1 MPFLGNTPAEQ
12 YKSIA
17 KQTITGTGA
26 TVYSLDYKVT
36 SANDIEVFVNNVRQ
50 EPGVAYTAS
59 GNSITFTTAVESS
72 DDCYIIFQSRAA
84 TSNLIESQ
92 NIADGAIT
100 TAKLELSDGL
110 TVDTT
115 TLVVDATNNRVGIGT
130 SSPTKTLHIYGNSEN
145 NHQIRLENT
154 FGTGA
159 DWTLN
164 SYGANGNF
172 YIGNNLDRIVI
183 DSAGRVTMPYQPAFM
198 AGSNSS
204 VVTLSGGTVLP
215 FNLIS
220 FNIGNHFNTSTSTF
234 TAPIAG
240 RYLFTFQVYNNSN
253 NQASVTLV
261 VNGTEVDAGSDKY
274 PFIFIPSGMANN
286 THTSQGIL
294 NLNANDA
301 VKVQARSGYS
311 AQLYMGHSGFSGILL
326 S

>member
-183 DSAGRVTMPYQPAFM
+183 DSAGRVTMPYQPAFGVYANTETVNAGNPFTPTM
-198 AGSNSS
+198 ANKE
-204 VVTLSGGTVLP
+204 
-215 FNLIS
+215 FD
-220 FNIGNHFNTSTSTF
+220 IGNNFNTTNSRF
-234 TAPIAG
+234 TAPVDG
-240 RYLFTFQVYNNSN
+240 RYLFTGAIQFGSN
-253 NQASVTLV
+253 GGSHLNFW
-261 VNGTEVDAGSDKY
+261 VNGAEVIDGWTDFGTTTGATQSR
-274 PFIFIPSGMANN
+274 
-286 THTSQGIL
+286 IL
-294 NLNANDA
+294 DLNANDY
-301 VKVQARSGYS
+301 VQMKSYWGGSGTVNTV
-311 AQLYMGHSGFSGILL
+311 GNRTKFTGFLIG
-326 S
+326 